1 MFTVDM
7 YGDLPEDV
15 CTYVGVCERRG
26 LGVGCASCGFG
37 GVVCEDFGCEL
48 RYTREMVR
56 IWCAF
61 GLRVP
66 DLVDEFGKDGVV
78 DEYGR
83 AGVFGGSAVV

>member
-1 MFTVDM
+1 M
-7 YGDLPEDV
+7 YGDLPENV
-15 CTYVGVCERRG
+15 CTYVGLCERRE

-37 GVVCEDFGCEL
+37 GVGCEDFGCEL
-48 RYTREMVR
+48 RNTREMVG
-56 IWCAF
+56 IWWCAFDF